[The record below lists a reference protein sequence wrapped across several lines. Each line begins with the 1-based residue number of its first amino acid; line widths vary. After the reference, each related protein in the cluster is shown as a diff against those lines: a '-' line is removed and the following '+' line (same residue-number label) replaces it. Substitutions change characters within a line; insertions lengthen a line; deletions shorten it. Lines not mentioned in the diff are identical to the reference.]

1 MRREESNGR
10 SLNRRVSAKDCEQ
23 CLSCRPCLFHE
34 HNRDYTQALSSDTLC
49 THKPTTAEHCQEI
62 GTTPPRYKSPH
73 GECAIRARTCVCSA
87 PKYTHAK
94 EYKDTKHTHT
104 SGGITKITTSHLHSP
119 IEMAQ
124 YFLGIDDTRRV
135 RVGLSVRCGD
145 KVGHLAEDA
154 LLVCVHVVVHAVPNG
169 CSVRCV
175 ALRRAIDRID

>member
-1 MRREESNGR
+1 METPRRMRRKESNGR

-49 THKPTTAEHCQEI
+49 THKPTTAEHCPEI

-104 SGGITKITTSHLHSP
+104 SGGITKSRHHTFT
-119 IEMAQ
+119 
-124 YFLGIDDTRRV
+124 
-135 RVGLSVRCGD
+135 
-145 KVGHLAEDA
+145 A
-154 LLVCVHVVVHAVPNG
+154 LLRWPKISWA
-169 CSVRCV
+169 SMT
-175 ALRRAIDRID
+175 RAA